1 MERDSATDSGRN
13 VWPGRST
20 RRRVLITGASGFLG
34 SHLTRRLIS
43 GAQVYALGRSPE
55 SLATMPTSVA
65 ASLYPPTPEGLVHL
79 VQEISPDHIVHLAAG
94 YAKGHSAVGISEAVK
109 ANYEIPWLLLEGA
122 RRTSATFTYTSTYW
136 LREVGGEV
144 LPATAYASSKHA
156 LAVMAKFFAD
166 TFGVPVTEIVLYDT
180 YGPHDSR
187 DKLVPYLLQCALTE
201 QVASLREPDSLVD
214 LVYVDDVVDGL
225 MTMLG
230 SRAPEGFHRWAARSG
245 CAIRIDQVLSVVRSV
260 TGQPIPVAWTN
271 ERIPHRHL
279 ARETIAEGLT
289 NWSPATQ
296 LEDGIARCWAAAR
309 GI

>member
-1 MERDSATDSGRN
+1 VD
-13 VWPGRST
+13 
-20 RRRVLITGASGFLG
+20 
-34 SHLTRRLIS
+34 
-43 GAQVYALGRSPE
+43 
-55 SLATMPTSVA
+55 
-65 ASLYPPTPEGLVHL
+65 L
-79 VQEISPDHIVHLAAG
+79 VQEISPDDIVHLAAG
-94 YAKGHSAVGISEAVK
+94 YAKGHSAVGISEAVR

-136 LREVGGEV
+136 LREVDGKV

-187 DKLVPYLLQCALTE
+187 DKLVPYLLRCALTE
-201 QVASLREPDSLVD
+201 EVARLREPDSLLD

-225 MTMLG
+225 ITMLG
-230 SRAPEGFHRWAARSG
+230 SRAREGFHRWAVRSG
-245 CAIRIDQVLSVVRSV
+245 CAIEVDQVLSVVRSV
-260 TGQPIPVAWTN
+260 TGQPIPVEWTN

-279 ARETIAEGLT
+279 ARETIAESPT

-309 GI
+309 GV